1 MNLRL
6 DRFSLFTELEK
17 SLIPNIVQLVLS
29 LDGHRICLGNWN
41 SAQLNSLAS
50 ALLPTDSSEAIK
62 AVLLDFSRTLVP
74 RIDAIWEA
82 RKQAKYIQAEEN
94 STGADPITIR
104 ALQRKYKPF
113 TPVPIKEPK
122 KYSTVSG

>member
-1 MNLRL
+1 LNLRL

-41 SAQLNSLAS
+41 SAQVNSIAS
-50 ALLPTDSSEAIK
+50 ALLPTDFFEAIEE
-62 AVLLDFSRTLVP
+62 VMLVVYRTLVP

-82 RKQAKYIQAEEN
+82 RKHAKYIE
-94 STGADPITIR
+94 SVKIS
-104 ALQRKYKPF
+104 F
-113 TPVPIKEPK
+113 
-122 KYSTVSG
+122 